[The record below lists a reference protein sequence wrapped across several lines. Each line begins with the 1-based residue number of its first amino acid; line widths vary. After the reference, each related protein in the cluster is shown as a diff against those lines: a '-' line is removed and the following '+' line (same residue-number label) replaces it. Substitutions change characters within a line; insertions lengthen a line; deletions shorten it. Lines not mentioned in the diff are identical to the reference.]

1 MSKTNTEISK
11 YFDRHQIIYT
21 LFWSRT
27 SLHCGF
33 WFENTKSLAEAI
45 VNTDKFIVESL
56 AVDPTDR
63 VLDAGCGVGGTC
75 IYIAETRGSQVEG
88 ITLSDVQLNIA
99 KKKASKSPAAN
110 LLTFSK
116 QDFSQTNFKDNSF
129 SKVFGIESIC
139 YAHKKLDFLDEA
151 HRIMIP
157 GGKIVIVD
165 LFLTRADL
173 NAQEMK
179 IYKNTIEGCAVPNLS
194 TKEDFQKSLEQAGF
208 RAIVF
213 HDMTEYIKRSSHK
226 LYYRALVT
234 YPFEILKS
242 MLQIGRVNF
251 TPIYQRALFDR
262 KIAFYGAFIATNS

>member
-1 MSKTNTEISK
+1 MSSSNTEISR
-11 YFDRHQIIYT
+11 YFDRHQIIYS

-45 VNTDKFIVESL
+45 VNTDRFIVECL
-56 AVDPTDR
+56 AIDSTDK

-75 IYIAETRGSQVEG
+75 IHISETTGAQVEG
-88 ITLSDVQLNIA
+88 ITLSDVQVKIA
-99 KKKASKSPAAN
+99 RKGASTSSAAN
-110 LLTFSK
+110 LLNFSK
-116 QDFSQTNFKDNSF
+116 QDFSKTNFKDNSF

-139 YAHKKLDFLDEA
+139 YAHRKIDFLKEA
-151 HRIMIP
+151 HRIMLP
-157 GGKIVIVD
+157 KGKIVIVD
-165 LFLTRADL
+165 LFLTKENL
-173 NAQEMK
+173 SAQEMR

-208 RAIVF
+208 RNIVF
-213 HDMTEYIKRSSHK
+213 HDMTEHIKRSSHK

-234 YPFEILKS
+234 YPFETLKS
-242 MLQIGRVNF
+242 LLKIGRVNF

-262 KIAFYGAFIATNS
+262 KIAYYGVFVATKT